1 MLGASGLNSLVDVL
15 TNGTGAADIVLG
27 QPPYIHTYIHI
38 YTYIYIHTYM
48 TLVVKSVIITIVR
61 GYAIVFLTL

>member
-27 QPPYIHTYIHI
+27 QPPYIHTY
-38 YTYIYIHTYM
+38 M

>member
-27 QPPYIHTYIHI
+27 QPPYIHTYIH
-38 YTYIYIHTYM
+38 TYIYIDTYM
-48 TLVVKSVIITIVR
+48 NFVVKSVIITIVR

>member
-27 QPPYIHTYIHI
+27 QPPYIHTYI
-38 YTYIYIHTYM
+38 YIDTYM
-48 TLVVKSVIITIVR
+48 NLVVKSVIITIVR